1 VRLEPSPT
9 QQSPATPLQATA
21 LEPFHA
27 GLTVADI
34 QEGPLGDSL
43 ITVEIYRRKVLTGYC
58 ADASLVATPL
68 APSKQAEGIGS
79 ASSHCPPAPQ
89 QEGPLGDSADAEI
102 QTPRASSTGKPNI
115 SPGAGSD
122 NTEMLPGSCAMSE
135 VMPGSSAAMSDMDGS
150 ARMSVDGCGMSED
163 GDGAAQL
170 TKLPAIADFP
180 FRQTTGPLSQRSRF
194 SSKDMLVDQGVRVL
208 RPRSE
213 RCISGDLS
221 EAGRSDTALPS
232 PSPMVTPSACARTG
246 HASQDSGVSVFYAA
260 TIGSKCIHVGNT
272 LHLEKFSFKCWLC
285 WSPVS
290 LLTQLL
296 WGCQRLLLSCVFW
309 R

>member
-1 VRLEPSPT
+1 MRLEPSPT
-9 QQSPATPLQATA
+9 QQSPAPPFQATA
-21 LEPFHA
+21 LEPLHSA
-27 GLTVADI
+27 LT
-34 QEGPLGDSL
+34 
-43 ITVEIYRRKVLTGYC
+43 
-58 ADASLVATPL
+58 VATPL
-68 APSKQAEGIGS
+68 APSKQADGIGS

-135 VMPGSSAAMSDMDGS
+135 VMAGSSAAMSDMDGS
-150 ARMSVDGCGMSED
+150 ARMSIDGGGMSED
-163 GDGAAQL
+163 GDAAAQL
-170 TKLPAIADFP
+170 TKFPAITNFP
-180 FRQTTGPLSQRSRF
+180 FRQTTSQRPRF

-221 EAGRSDTALPS
+221 EAGRSDTADPS
-232 PSPMVTPSACARTG
+232 PSPVVTPVCARTAN
-246 HASQDSGVSVFYAA
+246 ASQDSGVSVFYAA

-272 LHLEKFSFKCWLC
+272 LHLEKFSFKYWLC